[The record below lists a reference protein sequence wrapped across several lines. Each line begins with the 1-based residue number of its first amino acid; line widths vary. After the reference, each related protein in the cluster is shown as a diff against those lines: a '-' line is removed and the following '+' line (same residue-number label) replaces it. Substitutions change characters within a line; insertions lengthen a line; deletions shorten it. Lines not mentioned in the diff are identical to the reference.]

1 MDCKPGWLCHTS
13 LTAKKRRPEGA
24 AVTSLLKDAPVI
36 AEWLDSGRVVM
47 WSWITFAL
55 YWLWAARNQKRLRRR
70 ESVPARLL
78 HVVYMVCGF
87 VLLYSPDPRFGP
99 LNRRF
104 LPEREWIAALGAALT
119 VAGVAFAIWA
129 RRHIGRNWSG
139 QVTIRQEH
147 ELIRSG
153 PYAHIRHP
161 IYTGILLALTGTA
174 IEFGEYRALAA
185 FVLFLIGFTIK
196 ARREESFLS
205 TEFGPAFEEHRRQTG
220 FLLPR

>member
-1 MDCKPGWLCHTS
+1 M
-13 LTAKKRRPEGA
+13 
-24 AVTSLLKDAPVI
+24 I